1 MGINKMQGVS
11 AHIEYIKKDY
21 DKVDFVNCKFWKNEI
36 CYNTLSTKYGE
47 SCYTKR
53 GCMYSIPLPPGS
65 KKKTKKD
72 KQNGKNSSI
81 PSITYTYKA
90 SDIKSN
96 YFNKDI
102 TTIVKVDY
110 KSYKVECKYNAKND
124 KVLLTIYYKV
134 NDKNPIIN
142 CQFNLSEVIRISGNE
157 VIFTVKIDDI
167 VKSMRN
173 IKEERIADFIK
184 SENSSNII
192 RKAIVS
198 DSKEVINK
206 IDSLIKFIAYTIIK
220 GFINSSKGGVT
231 NY

>member
-1 MGINKMQGVS
+1 MGIKKMQGVA

-21 DKVDFVNCKFWKNEI
+21 DNVDFINCKFWKNEI

-47 SCYTKR
+47 ACYTKR

-65 KKKTKKD
+65 KKKVKIED
-72 KQNGKNSSI
+72 KHKGERLNT
-81 PSITYTYKA
+81 PTITYTYKI
-90 SDIKSN
+90 SDIKRD

-102 TTIVKVDY
+102 TTTVKVEHWP
-110 KSYKVECKYNAKND
+110 YKVEFKYNSKGD
-124 KVLLTIYYKV
+124 KHLLVIYYKA
-134 NDKNPIIN
+134 NGKTHAIN
-142 CQFNLSEVIRISGNE
+142 CDLDLSKVIRISGNE

-173 IKEERIADFIK
+173 IKEDKVAEFIK

-198 DSKEVINK
+198 DSKDVINK
-206 IDSLIKFIAYTIIK
+206 IDSLIKFIAYIIIK
-220 GFINSSKGGVT
+220 GFMKI
-231 NY
+231 Y

>member
-1 MGINKMQGVS
+1 MGIKKMQGVA

-21 DKVDFVNCKFWKNEI
+21 DNVDFINCKFWKNEI

-47 SCYTKR
+47 ACYTKR

-65 KKKTKKD
+65 KKKVKIED
-72 KQNGKNSSI
+72 KHKGEKLYT
-81 PSITYTYKA
+81 PTITYTYKI
-90 SDIKSN
+90 SDIKRN

-102 TTIVKVDY
+102 TTTVKVEHRP
-110 KSYKVECKYNAKND
+110 YKVEFKYNSKGD
-124 KVLLTIYYKV
+124 KHLLVIYYKA
-134 NDKNPIIN
+134 NGKTHAIN
-142 CQFNLSEVIRISGNE
+142 CDLDLSKVIRISGNE

-173 IKEERIADFIK
+173 IKEDKVAEFIK

-198 DSKEVINK
+198 DSKDVINK
-206 IDSLIKFIAYTIIK
+206 IDSLIKFTAYVIIK
-220 GFINSSKGGVT
+220 GFIAV
-231 NY
+231 Y

>member
-1 MGINKMQGVS
+1 MGINRMQGVA

-65 KKKTKKD
+65 KKKAKKED

-81 PSITYTYKA
+81 PSITYNYKV
-90 SDIKSN
+90 SDIKNN

-102 TTIVKVDY
+102 TTIVKV
-110 KSYKVECKYNAKND
+110 KHKPYKVQCKYNSKND
-124 KVLLTIYYKV
+124 KFIFTIYYKV
-134 NDKNPIIN
+134 SAKTYIIN
-142 CQFNLSEVIRISGNE
+142 YELFLNKAIRISGNE

-167 VKSMRN
+167 VSSMRN

-184 SENSSNII
+184 SENKSNII

-198 DSKEVINK
+198 DSKDVINK
-206 IDSLIKFIAYTIIK
+206 IDSLIKFTAYVIIK
-220 GFINSSKGGVT
+220 GFMEI
-231 NY
+231 Y

>member
-1 MGINKMQGVS
+1 MGIKKMQGVA

-21 DKVDFVNCKFWKNEI
+21 DNVDFINCKFWKNEI

-47 SCYTKR
+47 ACYTKR

-65 KKKTKKD
+65 KKKIKIED
-72 KQNGKNSSI
+72 KHKGERLNT
-81 PSITYTYKA
+81 PTITYTYKI
-90 SDIKSN
+90 SDIKRN

-102 TTIVKVDY
+102 TTTVKVEHRP
-110 KSYKVECKYNAKND
+110 YKVEFKYNSKGD
-124 KVLLTIYYKV
+124 KHLLVIYYKA
-134 NDKNPIIN
+134 NGKTHAIN
-142 CQFNLSEVIRISGNE
+142 CDLDLSKVIRISGNE

-173 IKEERIADFIK
+173 IKEDKVAEFIK

-198 DSKEVINK
+198 DSKDVINK
-206 IDSLIKFIAYTIIK
+206 IDSLIKFTAYVIIK
-220 GFINSSKGGVT
+220 GFMEI
-231 NY
+231 Y

>member
-1 MGINKMQGVS
+1 MGIKKMQGVA

-21 DKVDFVNCKFWKNEI
+21 DNVDFINCKFWKNEI

-47 SCYTKR
+47 ACYTKR

-65 KKKTKKD
+65 KKKVKIED
-72 KQNGKNSSI
+72 KHKGERLNT
-81 PSITYTYKA
+81 PTITYTYKI
-90 SDIKSN
+90 SDIKRD

-102 TTIVKVDY
+102 TTTVKVEHRP
-110 KSYKVECKYNAKND
+110 YKVEFKYNSKGD
-124 KVLLTIYYKV
+124 KHLLVIYYKA
-134 NDKNPIIN
+134 NGKTHAIN
-142 CQFNLSEVIRISGNE
+142 CDLDLSKVIRISGNE

-173 IKEERIADFIK
+173 IKEDKVAEFIK

-198 DSKEVINK
+198 DSKDVINK
-206 IDSLIKFIAYTIIK
+206 IDSLIKFTAYVIIK
-220 GFINSSKGGVT
+220 GFMEI
-231 NY
+231 Y

>member
-1 MGINKMQGVS
+1 MGIKKMQGVA

-21 DKVDFVNCKFWKNEI
+21 DNVDFINCKFWKNEI

-47 SCYTKR
+47 ACYTKR

-65 KKKTKKD
+65 KKKVKIED
-72 KQNGKNSSI
+72 KHKGEKLYT
-81 PSITYTYKA
+81 PTITYTYKV
-90 SDIKSN
+90 SDIKRD

-102 TTIVKVDY
+102 TTTVKVEHRP
-110 KSYKVECKYNAKND
+110 YKVEFKYNSKGD
-124 KVLLTIYYKV
+124 KHLLVIYYKA
-134 NDKNPIIN
+134 NGKTHAIN
-142 CQFNLSEVIRISGNE
+142 CDLDLSKVIRISGNE

-167 VKSMRN
+167 VSSMRN

-198 DSKEVINK
+198 DSKDVINK
-206 IDSLIKFIAYTIIK
+206 IDSLIKFTAYVIIK
-220 GFINSSKGGVT
+220 GFMEK
-231 NY
+231 Y

>member
-65 KKKTKKD
+65 KKKVKIED
-72 KQNGKNSSI
+72 KHKGERLNT
-81 PSITYTYKA
+81 PTITYTYKI
-90 SDIKSN
+90 SDIKRD

-102 TTIVKVDY
+102 TTTVKVEHRP
-110 KSYKVECKYNAKND
+110 YKVEFKYNSKGD
-124 KVLLTIYYKV
+124 KHLLVIYYKA
-134 NDKNPIIN
+134 NGKTHAIN
-142 CQFNLSEVIRISGNE
+142 CDLDLSKVIRISGNE

-173 IKEERIADFIK
+173 IEEDKVAEFIK

-198 DSKEVINK
+198 DSKDVINK
-206 IDSLIKFIAYTIIK
+206 IDSLIKFTAYVIIK
-220 GFINSSKGGVT
+220 GFIAV
-231 NY
+231 Y

>member
-1 MGINKMQGVS
+1 MGIKKMQGVA

-21 DKVDFVNCKFWKNEI
+21 DNVDFINCKFWKNEI

-47 SCYTKR
+47 ACYTKR

-65 KKKTKKD
+65 KKKVKIED
-72 KQNGKNSSI
+72 KHKGERLNT
-81 PSITYTYKA
+81 PTITYTYKI
-90 SDIKSN
+90 SDIKRN

-102 TTIVKVDY
+102 TTTVKVEHRP
-110 KSYKVECKYNAKND
+110 YKVEFKYNSKGD
-124 KVLLTIYYKV
+124 KHLLVIYYKA
-134 NDKNPIIN
+134 NGKTHAIN
-142 CQFNLSEVIRISGNE
+142 CDLDLSKVIRISGNE

-167 VKSMRN
+167 VSSMRN

-198 DSKEVINK
+198 DSKDVINK
-206 IDSLIKFIAYTIIK
+206 IDSLIKFTSYVIIK
-220 GFINSSKGGVT
+220 GFMEI
-231 NY
+231 Y

>member
-1 MGINKMQGVS
+1 MGIKKMQGVA

-21 DKVDFVNCKFWKNEI
+21 DNVDFINCKFWKNEI

-47 SCYTKR
+47 ACYTKR

-65 KKKTKKD
+65 KKKVKIED
-72 KQNGKNSSI
+72 KHKGEKLYT
-81 PSITYTYKA
+81 PTITYTYKV
-90 SDIKSN
+90 SDIKRD

-102 TTIVKVDY
+102 TTIVKVNH
-110 KSYKVECKYNAKND
+110 KPYKVECKYNSKND
-124 KVLLTIYYKV
+124 KFIFVIWCKV
-134 NDKNPIIN
+134 NVKTYVIN
-142 CQFNLSEVIRISGNE
+142 YELFLNKAIRISGNE

-198 DSKEVINK
+198 DSKDVINK
-206 IDSLIKFIAYTIIK
+206 IDSLIKFTAYVIIK
-220 GFINSSKGGVT
+220 GFMEI
-231 NY
+231 Y

>member
-1 MGINKMQGVS
+1 MGINRMQGVS

-65 KKKTKKD
+65 KKKAKKED

-81 PSITYTYKA
+81 PSITYNYKV
-90 SDIKSN
+90 SDIKNN

-110 KSYKVECKYNAKND
+110 KPYKVECKYNVKND
-124 KVLLTIYYKV
+124 NILLAIYYKV
-134 NDKNPIIN
+134 DGKNFIIN
-142 CQFNLSEVIRISGNE
+142 CKFDLSEVIRISGNE

-173 IKEERIADFIK
+173 IKEDKVAEFIK

-198 DSKEVINK
+198 DSKDVINK
-206 IDSLIKFIAYTIIK
+206 IDSLIKFTAYIIIK
-220 GFINSSKGGVT
+220 GFMKM
-231 NY
+231 Y

>member
-1 MGINKMQGVS
+1 MGIKKMQGVA

-21 DKVDFVNCKFWKNEI
+21 DNVDFINCKFWKNEI

-47 SCYTKR
+47 ACYTKR

-65 KKKTKKD
+65 KKKVKIED
-72 KQNGKNSSI
+72 KHKGERLNT
-81 PSITYTYKA
+81 PTITYTYKI
-90 SDIKSN
+90 SDIKRD

-102 TTIVKVDY
+102 TTTVKVEHRP
-110 KSYKVECKYNAKND
+110 YKVEFKYNSKGD
-124 KVLLTIYYKV
+124 KHLLVIYYKA
-134 NDKNPIIN
+134 NGKTHAIN
-142 CQFNLSEVIRISGNE
+142 CDLDLSKVIRISGNE

-173 IKEERIADFIK
+173 IKEDKVAEFIK

-198 DSKEVINK
+198 DSKDVINK
-206 IDSLIKFIAYTIIK
+206 IDSLIKFTAYVIIK
-220 GFINSSKGGVT
+220 GFIAV
-231 NY
+231 Y

>member
-1 MGINKMQGVS
+1 MGIKKMQGVA
-11 AHIEYIKKDY
+11 AHIEYIKKDH
-21 DKVDFVNCKFWKNEI
+21 DNVDFINCKFWKNEI

-47 SCYTKR
+47 ACYTKR

-65 KKKTKKD
+65 KKKVKIED
-72 KQNGKNSSI
+72 KHKGERLNT
-81 PSITYTYKA
+81 PTITYTYKI
-90 SDIKSN
+90 SDIKRN

-102 TTIVKVDY
+102 TTTVKVEHRP
-110 KSYKVECKYNAKND
+110 YKVEFKYNSKGD
-124 KVLLTIYYKV
+124 KHLLVIYYKA
-134 NDKNPIIN
+134 NGKTHAIN
-142 CQFNLSEVIRISGNE
+142 CDLDLSKVIRISGNE

-198 DSKEVINK
+198 DSKDVINK
-206 IDSLIKFIAYTIIK
+206 IDSLIKFTAYVIIK
-220 GFINSSKGGVT
+220 GFIAV
-231 NY
+231 Y

>member
-1 MGINKMQGVS
+1 MGIKKMQGVA
-11 AHIEYIKKDY
+11 AHIEYIKKDH
-21 DKVDFVNCKFWKNEI
+21 DNVDFINCKFWKNEI

-47 SCYTKR
+47 ACYTKR

-65 KKKTKKD
+65 KKKVKIED
-72 KQNGKNSSI
+72 KHKGEKLYT
-81 PSITYTYKA
+81 PTITYTYKV
-90 SDIKSN
+90 SDIKRD

-124 KVLLTIYYKV
+124 NILLAICYKV
-134 NDKNPIIN
+134 NDKNSIIN

-173 IKEERIADFIK
+173 IKEDKVAEFIK

-198 DSKEVINK
+198 DSKDVINK
-206 IDSLIKFIAYTIIK
+206 IDSLIKFTAYVIIK
-220 GFINSSKGGVT
+220 GFIAV
-231 NY
+231 Y

>member
-1 MGINKMQGVS
+1 MGIKKMQGVA

-21 DKVDFVNCKFWKNEI
+21 DNVDFISCKFWKNEI

-47 SCYTKR
+47 GCYTKR

-65 KKKTKKD
+65 KKKIKIED
-72 KQNGKNSSI
+72 KHKGERLNT
-81 PSITYTYKA
+81 PTITYTYKI
-90 SDIKSN
+90 SDIKRN

-102 TTIVKVDY
+102 TTTVKVEHRP
-110 KSYKVECKYNAKND
+110 YKVEFKYNSKGD
-124 KVLLTIYYKV
+124 KHLLVIYYKA
-134 NDKNPIIN
+134 NGKTHAIN
-142 CQFNLSEVIRISGNE
+142 CDLDLSKVIRISGNE

-173 IKEERIADFIK
+173 IKEDKVAEFIK

-198 DSKEVINK
+198 DSKDVINK
-206 IDSLIKFIAYTIIK
+206 IDSLIKFTAYVIIK
-220 GFINSSKGGVT
+220 GFIAV
-231 NY
+231 Y

>member
-1 MGINKMQGVS
+1 MGIKKMQGVA
-11 AHIEYIKKDY
+11 AHIEYIKKDH
-21 DKVDFVNCKFWKNEI
+21 DNVDFINCKFWKNEI

-47 SCYTKR
+47 ACYTKR

-65 KKKTKKD
+65 KKKVKIED
-72 KQNGKNSSI
+72 KHKGEKLYT
-81 PSITYTYKA
+81 PTITYTYKV
-90 SDIKSN
+90 SDIKRD

-102 TTIVKVDY
+102 TTTVKVEHRP
-110 KSYKVECKYNAKND
+110 YKVEFKYNSKGD
-124 KVLLTIYYKV
+124 KHLLVIYYKA
-134 NDKNPIIN
+134 NGKTHAIN
-142 CQFNLSEVIRISGNE
+142 CDLDLSKVIRISGNE

-198 DSKEVINK
+198 DSKDVINK
-206 IDSLIKFIAYTIIK
+206 IDSLIKFTAYVIIK
-220 GFINSSKGGVT
+220 GFIAV
-231 NY
+231 Y

>member
-1 MGINKMQGVS
+1 MGINRMQGVS

-53 GCMYSIPLPPGS
+53 GCMYSIPLPSGS
-65 KKKTKKD
+65 KKKVKKED

-81 PSITYTYKA
+81 PSITYNYKV
-90 SDIKSN
+90 SDIKNN

-110 KSYKVECKYNAKND
+110 KPYKVQCKYNSKND
-124 KVLLTIYYKV
+124 KFIFTIYYKV
-134 NDKNPIIN
+134 SAKTYVIN
-142 CQFNLSEVIRISGNE
+142 YELFLNKAIRISGNE

-173 IKEERIADFIK
+173 IEEDKVAEFIK

-198 DSKEVINK
+198 DSKDVINK
-206 IDSLIKFIAYTIIK
+206 IDSLIKFTAYIIIK
-220 GFINSSKGGVT
+220 GFMKM
-231 NY
+231 Y

>member
-1 MGINKMQGVS
+1 MGIKKMQGVA

-21 DKVDFVNCKFWKNEI
+21 DNVDFINCKFWKNEI

-47 SCYTKR
+47 ACYTKR

-65 KKKTKKD
+65 KKKVKIED
-72 KQNGKNSSI
+72 KHKGEKLYT
-81 PSITYTYKA
+81 PTITYTYKV
-90 SDIKSN
+90 SDIKRD

-102 TTIVKVDY
+102 TTIVKVNH
-110 KSYKVECKYNAKND
+110 KPYKVECKYNSKND
-124 KVLLTIYYKV
+124 KFIFVIWYKV
-134 NDKNPIIN
+134 NVKTYVIN
-142 CQFNLSEVIRISGNE
+142 YELFLNKAIRISGNE

-184 SENSSNII
+184 SENGSNII

-198 DSKEVINK
+198 DSKDVINK
-206 IDSLIKFIAYTIIK
+206 IDSLIKFTAYVIIK
-220 GFINSSKGGVT
+220 GFMEI
-231 NY
+231 Y

>member
-1 MGINKMQGVS
+1 MGIKKMQGVA

-21 DKVDFVNCKFWKNEI
+21 DNVDFINCKFWKNEI

-47 SCYTKR
+47 ACYTKR

-65 KKKTKKD
+65 KKKVKIED
-72 KQNGKNSSI
+72 KHKGEKLYT
-81 PSITYTYKA
+81 PTITYTYKV
-90 SDIKSN
+90 SDIKRD

-102 TTIVKVDY
+102 TTTVKVEHRP
-110 KSYKVECKYNAKND
+110 YKVEFKYNSKGD
-124 KVLLTIYYKV
+124 KHLLVIYYKA
-134 NDKNPIIN
+134 NGKTHAIN
-142 CQFNLSEVIRISGNE
+142 CDLDLSKVIRISGNE

-198 DSKEVINK
+198 DSEDVINK
-206 IDSLIKFIAYTIIK
+206 IDSLIKFTAYVIIK
-220 GFINSSKGGVT
+220 GFMNL
-231 NY
+231 Y

>member
-1 MGINKMQGVS
+1 MGIKKMQGVA

-21 DKVDFVNCKFWKNEI
+21 DNVDFINCKFWKNEI

-47 SCYTKR
+47 GCYTKR

-65 KKKTKKD
+65 KKKVKIED
-72 KQNGKNSSI
+72 KHKGERLNTST
-81 PSITYTYKA
+81 ITYTYKI
-90 SDIKSN
+90 SDIKRN

-102 TTIVKVDY
+102 TTTVKVEHRP
-110 KSYKVECKYNAKND
+110 YKVEFKYNSKGD
-124 KVLLTIYYKV
+124 KHLLVIYYKA
-134 NDKNPIIN
+134 NGKTHAIN
-142 CQFNLSEVIRISGNE
+142 CDLDLSKVIRISGNE

-173 IKEERIADFIK
+173 IKEDKVAEFIK

-198 DSKEVINK
+198 DSKDVINK
-206 IDSLIKFIAYTIIK
+206 IDSLIKFTAYVIIK
-220 GFINSSKGGVT
+220 GFIAV
-231 NY
+231 Y

>member
-1 MGINKMQGVS
+1 MGINRMQGVS

-65 KKKTKKD
+65 KKKAKKED

-81 PSITYTYKA
+81 PSITYNYKV
-90 SDIKSN
+90 SDIKNN

-110 KSYKVECKYNAKND
+110 KPYKVQCKYNSKND
-124 KVLLTIYYKV
+124 KFIFTIYYKV
-134 NDKNPIIN
+134 SAKTYIIN
-142 CQFNLSEVIRISGNE
+142 YELFLNKAIRISGNE

-173 IKEERIADFIK
+173 IEEDKVAEFIK

-198 DSKEVINK
+198 DSKDVINK
-206 IDSLIKFIAYTIIK
+206 IDSLIKFTAYIIIK
-220 GFINSSKGGVT
+220 GFMKM
-231 NY
+231 Y

>member
-1 MGINKMQGVS
+1 MGIKKMQGVA

-21 DKVDFVNCKFWKNEI
+21 DNVDFINCKFWKNDI

-47 SCYTKR
+47 ACYTKR

-65 KKKTKKD
+65 KKKVKIED
-72 KQNGKNSSI
+72 KHKGERLNT
-81 PSITYTYKA
+81 PTITYTYKI
-90 SDIKSN
+90 SDIKRD

-102 TTIVKVDY
+102 TTTVKVEHRP
-110 KSYKVECKYNAKND
+110 YKVEFKYNSKGD
-124 KVLLTIYYKV
+124 KHLLVIYYKA
-134 NDKNPIIN
+134 NGKTHAIN
-142 CQFNLSEVIRISGNE
+142 CDLDLSKVIRISGNE

-173 IKEERIADFIK
+173 IKEDKVAEFIK

-198 DSKEVINK
+198 DSKDVINK
-206 IDSLIKFIAYTIIK
+206 IDSLIKFTAYVIIK
-220 GFINSSKGGVT
+220 GFIAV
-231 NY
+231 Y

>member
-1 MGINKMQGVS
+1 MGINRMQGVS

-21 DKVDFVNCKFWKNEI
+21 DKVDFVKCKFWKNEI

-65 KKKTKKD
+65 KKKAKKED

-81 PSITYTYKA
+81 PSITYNYKV
-90 SDIKSN
+90 SDIKNN

-102 TTIVKVDY
+102 TTIVKV
-110 KSYKVECKYNAKND
+110 KHKPYKVQCKYNSKND
-124 KVLLTIYYKV
+124 KFIFTIYYKV
-134 NDKNPIIN
+134 SAKTYVIN
-142 CQFNLSEVIRISGNE
+142 YELFLNKAIRISGNE

-173 IKEERIADFIK
+173 IKEDKVAEFIK

-198 DSKEVINK
+198 DSKDVINK
-206 IDSLIKFIAYTIIK
+206 IDSLIKFTAYVIIK
-220 GFINSSKGGVT
+220 GFIAV
-231 NY
+231 Y

>member
-1 MGINKMQGVS
+1 MGIKKMQGVA

-21 DKVDFVNCKFWKNEI
+21 DNVDFINCKFWKNEI

-47 SCYTKR
+47 ACYTKR

-65 KKKTKKD
+65 KKKVKIED
-72 KQNGKNSSI
+72 KHKGEKLYT
-81 PSITYTYKA
+81 PTITYTYKV
-90 SDIKSN
+90 SDIKRD

-110 KSYKVECKYNAKND
+110 KPYKVQCKYNSKND
-124 KVLLTIYYKV
+124 KFIFTIYYKV
-134 NDKNPIIN
+134 SAKTYIIN
-142 CQFNLSEVIRISGNE
+142 YELFLNKAIRISGNE

-173 IKEERIADFIK
+173 IKEDKVAEFIK

-198 DSKEVINK
+198 DSKDVINK
-206 IDSLIKFIAYTIIK
+206 IDSLIKFTAYVIIK
-220 GFINSSKGGVT
+220 GFIAV
-231 NY
+231 Y

>member
-1 MGINKMQGVS
+1 MGIKKMQGVA

-21 DKVDFVNCKFWKNEI
+21 DNVDFINCKFWKNEI

-47 SCYTKR
+47 ACYTKR

-65 KKKTKKD
+65 KKKVKIED
-72 KQNGKNSSI
+72 KHKGERLNT
-81 PSITYTYKA
+81 PTITYTYKI
-90 SDIKSN
+90 SDIKRN

-102 TTIVKVDY
+102 TTTVKVEHRP
-110 KSYKVECKYNAKND
+110 YKVEFKYNSKGD
-124 KVLLTIYYKV
+124 KHLLVIYYKA
-134 NDKNPIIN
+134 NGKTHAIN
-142 CQFNLSEVIRISGNE
+142 CDLDLSKVIRISGNE

-173 IKEERIADFIK
+173 IKEDKVAEFIK

-198 DSKEVINK
+198 DSKDVINK
-206 IDSLIKFIAYTIIK
+206 IDSLIKFTAYVIIK
-220 GFINSSKGGVT
+220 GFIAV
-231 NY
+231 Y

>member
-1 MGINKMQGVS
+1 MGIKKMQGVA

-21 DKVDFVNCKFWKNEI
+21 DNVDFINCKFWKNEI

-47 SCYTKR
+47 ACYTKR

-65 KKKTKKD
+65 KKKVKIED
-72 KQNGKNSSI
+72 KHKGEKLYT
-81 PSITYTYKA
+81 PTITYTYKV
-90 SDIKSN
+90 SDIKRD

-102 TTIVKVDY
+102 TTTVKVEHRP
-110 KSYKVECKYNAKND
+110 YKVEFKYNSKGD
-124 KVLLTIYYKV
+124 KHLLVIYYKA
-134 NDKNPIIN
+134 NGKTHAIN
-142 CQFNLSEVIRISGNE
+142 CDLDLSKVIRISGNE

-198 DSKEVINK
+198 DSKDVINK
-206 IDSLIKFIAYTIIK
+206 IDSLIKFTAYVIIK
-220 GFINSSKGGVT
+220 GFMEI
-231 NY
+231 Y

>member
-1 MGINKMQGVS
+1 MGIKKMQGVA

-21 DKVDFVNCKFWKNEI
+21 DNVDFINCKFWKNEI

-47 SCYTKR
+47 ACYTKR

-65 KKKTKKD
+65 KKKVKIED
-72 KQNGKNSSI
+72 KHKGERLNT
-81 PSITYTYKA
+81 PTITYTYKI
-90 SDIKSN
+90 SDIKRN

-102 TTIVKVDY
+102 TTTVKVEHRP
-110 KSYKVECKYNAKND
+110 YKVEFKYNSKGD
-124 KVLLTIYYKV
+124 KHLLVIYYKA
-134 NDKNPIIN
+134 NGKTHAIN
-142 CQFNLSEVIRISGNE
+142 CDLDLSKVIRISGNE

-173 IKEERIADFIK
+173 IKEDKVAEFIK

-198 DSKEVINK
+198 DSKDVINK
-206 IDSLIKFIAYTIIK
+206 IDSLIKFTAYVIIK
-220 GFINSSKGGVT
+220 GFMEI
-231 NY
+231 Y